1 MTTLT
6 LPPPTM
12 SPVPPP
18 PAAHRS
24 GSSQPKRRALKVLVT
39 LAVLGLALSAF
50 MIASLALFTDTE
62 NVGGNTFTTGTL
74 DLAAAP
80 VSAVVTAPAMA
91 PGDQVTGTLDMTN
104 SGSLDLRYSATS
116 TTTEDL
122 LAAELVL
129 TVKSGVAIC
138 DDANWTLSGTVEYSG
153 VLGTTGTSVIFGD
166 ATPGADAGD
175 RTLAPAASE
184 QLCVNV
190 TLPLATTGNQ
200 GVTTTATLNFEA
212 EQTANNP

>member
-6 LPPPTM
+6 LPPPTFA
-12 SPVPPP
+12 PVPPP
-18 PAAHRS
+18 PAAKSAR
-24 GSSQPKRRALKVLVT
+24 PKSKAIKVLVT
-39 LAVLGLALSAF
+39 LSVLALALSAF
-50 MIASLALFTDTE
+50 MIASLALFTDVE
-62 NVGGNTFTTGTL
+62 NVGGNTFSTGNI

-80 VSAVVTAPAMA
+80 ISAVVTAAAMA
-91 PGDQVTGTLDMTN
+91 PGDQVTATLAMSN

-116 TTTEDL
+116 TTTEDV

-129 TVKSGVAIC
+129 TIKELVTTC
-138 DDANWTLSGTVEYSG
+138 DDANWTTDGNILYTG
-153 VLGTTGTSVIFGD
+153 VLGTTGTSIVFGN

-184 QLCVNV
+184 NLCVNV
-190 TLPLATTGNQ
+190 SLPLATTTGE
-200 GVTTTATLNFEA
+200 GLTTTATLNFAA